1 MKTATLTMAALA
13 LASAVWAEEG
23 KAFMLPVPDSEGRG
37 LRYFAEHPLDQRDA
51 KSEHAVVIIH
61 GVKGGTKDGAEK
73 IRPILER
80 YRDISSVYFVAPCI
94 VVDHMLDDEQKKKQ
108 VYWDRDAWQSGSDSP
123 VAKGFSSYDA
133 IDRIFEK
140 LNDQSLYPALKTV
153 LICGYSAGG
162 QVVSRYVAT
171 TDIKPR
177 AGLDL
182 NFAAGAPSSWL
193 FLEEAQ
199 AWHYGLAEQN
209 RYAAG
214 ATTESVLSRLASRYC
229 LCFCGTDDRAK
240 EWLDMHEAAM
250 TQGAN
255 RYERFLNFRRHV
267 DGFPQL
273 KGHLVFAEVKGKQHG
288 GACYENPA
296 FIKLV
301 FGEK

>member
-1 MKTATLTMAALA
+1 MKAITLIMAALGVV
-13 LASAVWAEEG
+13 SAAWADEG
-23 KAFMLPVPDSEGRG
+23 KAFMFPVADSEGRG
-37 LRYFAEHPLDQRDA
+37 LRYFAEHPLDQKDD

-61 GVKGGTKDGAEK
+61 GVNGGMKDGADK
-73 IRPILER
+73 IRPILKK

-94 VVDHMLDDEQKKKQ
+94 VVDHMLDDEQQKKQ
-108 VYWDRDAWQSGSDSP
+108 VYWRRDSWQSGSDSP
-123 VAKGFSSYDA
+123 VAKDFSSYDV

-140 LNDQSLYPALKTV
+140 LNDRSLYPALKTV

-177 AGLDL
+177 AGLEL

-199 AWHYGLAEQN
+199 TWHYGLAERN
-209 RYAAG
+209 RFAAG
-214 ATTESVLSRLASRYC
+214 ATRDSVLNRLASRYC
-229 LCFCGTDDRAK
+229 LCFCGTEDRAR
-240 EWLDMHEAAM
+240 EWLDMQEAAM

-255 RYERFLNFRRHV
+255 RYERFLNFRKHV
-267 DGFPQL
+267 EGFPQL
-273 KGHLVFAEVKGKQHG
+273 KGHLVFVEVEGKKHG